1 MANTILRNSLCV
13 VDDIE
18 QLRFALDNVPV
29 YVYIKD
35 RESRYIYANKLT
47 LKLFGCS
54 SDELIGRSDSHFFP
68 PDIVKSLREIDLR
81 VLSGENTQE
90 EVTVGALGSGQR
102 VYLEVKTPIYDKS
115 DSNLIVALLGISTDI
130 SYQKQIEDEVRSLA
144 LTDHLTNLPNRR
156 LITERIEQAQY
167 RSKRHN
173 TYCAVLFADLDKFKQ
188 VNDLYGH
195 EIGDRLLIEV
205 ANRLCRQV
213 RDTDTVAR
221 SGGDEFIILLEEV
234 GSEKSQAT
242 DYAAE
247 ISEKMINILNEEY
260 YFDDIKLN
268 ISASIGITLFFDD
281 AHSTSH
287 IISNADAD
295 MYKQKQNGTN
305 QHRFVPPL

>member
-1 MANTILRNSLCV
+1 MVNTTLRHDLYV
-13 VDDIE
+13 FDDIE

-47 LKLFGCS
+47 LQLFGCS
-54 SDELIGRSDSHFFP
+54 ADELIGRSDSHFFP
-68 PDIVKSLREIDLR
+68 PDTVEYLREIDLR
-81 VLSGENTQE
+81 VLSGENSQE
-90 EVTVGALGSGQR
+90 EVTVGEPSSDQR
-102 VYLEVKTPIYDKS
+102 VYLEVKTPIYDNS

-130 SYQKQIEDEVRSLA
+130 SYQKQIENEVRSLA
-144 LTDHLTNLPNRR
+144 LTDPLTNLPNRR

-195 EIGDRLLIEV
+195 EIGDQLLIEV
-205 ANRLCRQV
+205 ANRLRRQV

-221 SGGDEFIILLEEV
+221 TGGDEFIVLLE
-234 GSEKSQAT
+234 GLGAEKKQAT

-247 ISEKMINILNEEY
+247 ISEKMIKILSEEY
-260 YFDDIKLN
+260 YFGDIKLN
-268 ISASIGITLFFDD
+268 ISASIGITLFIDD
-281 AHSTSH
+281 AHSTSR

-295 MYKQKQNGTN
+295 MYKHKPNGCN
-305 QHRFVPPL
+305 QHRLVPPL